1 MYIEIILL
9 LDITLTYAHRSF
21 ALPLH
26 YIDIC
31 IYIYVCVCVC
41 VVYRSFALVLYDIY
55 IFGGRLKMLI

>member
-21 ALPLH
+21 ALPLY
-26 YIDIC
+26 YIDI
-31 IYIYVCVCVC
+31 YIYMCVC
-41 VVYRSFALVLYDIY
+41 VVYRSFALILYNIS

>member
-21 ALPLH
+21 ALPLY

-31 IYIYVCVCVC
+31 IYIYVCVC